1 MEPGGGAERRRA
13 GLGEEKRPLIGLAAT
28 TGISPAPPSDW
39 LRLDRPRPVAKPR
52 PLRLSG
58 MP

>member
-28 TGISPAPPSDW
+28 RHKPRPLPPIGSGWTDHA
-39 LRLDRPRPVAKPR
+39 PVAKPR